1 MITNNIGKSPL
12 TTQCAFKS
20 ECSVFITPTTAGS
33 EVTIILKDGNG
44 NTLGTIFKGVSTKV
58 AGIFLKENQAIE
70 VEINGGGYVFVS
82 LLEENTTLKAGVHFS
97 AVHYVGDAI
106 TKVFALPLNHSITD
120 IALLQVFFEGQETR
134 DFTLSVDG
142 LSIAFKEA
150 PFLNAEID
158 IFLNLPQS

>member
-1 MITNNIGKSPL
+1 M
-12 TTQCAFKS
+12 QCAFKS
-20 ECSVFITPTTAGS
+20 ECSVFVTPTTAGS
-33 EVTIILKDGNG
+33 EVTINLKDGVG

-82 LLEENTTLKAGVHFS
+82 ILEENTTLQAGVHFS

-106 TKVFALPLNHSITD
+106 TKDFALPLNHSITD

-134 DFTLSVDG
+134 DFTLSAG
-142 LSIAFKEA
+142 GTSIEFREA